1 MASTPKRSSATAN
14 IKKNILHI
22 TIAGTLSKKNLDKL
36 YTDIRFCVADLKSG
50 FDVVNDLSG
59 CSLAALSG
67 IPTFKK
73 ITNHLIDN
81 DVGKVVR
88 VIDERKIIF
97 RQILNVAAKM
107 QGYKATYVNSLEE
120 AEEELIHA
128 QKQDGLRFSLLGQPV
143 VYTVDGKEGIGEIS
157 DISVSGCA
165 IKHESIDSTMNEL
178 ISLSTTFQKDENL
191 LKVFETEAKVVW
203 VERNKFAVKFQRVG
217 DDLKEQLAERL
228 VYESKRELI

>member
-1 MASTPKRSSATAN
+1 MANTPKGSSATAN
-14 IKKNILHI
+14 IKTNRLRI
-22 TIAGTLSKKNLDKL
+22 TIAGKLSKKNLDKL
-36 YTDIRFCVADLKSG
+36 YTDIRFCVADLKGG
-50 FDVVNDLSG
+50 FDVVTDLTG

-81 DVGKVVR
+81 EVGKVVR

-120 AEEELIHA
+120 AEQELLNA
-128 QKQDGLRFSLLGQPV
+128 QERDGLRFCLLDQPV
-143 VYTVDGKEGIGEIS
+143 TYTVDGKEGIGAIS

-165 IKHESIDSTMNEL
+165 IKHESLTPIMDEV
-178 ISLSTTFQKDENL
+178 ISFSTTFRKHGNL
-191 LKVFETEAKVVW
+191 LEVFETEAKVVW
-203 VERNKFAVKFQRVG
+203 VESNNFAINFQKVEG
-217 DDLKEQLAERL
+217 DLKEQLAERL
-228 VYESKRELI
+228 VYESKCEL